1 MLNFVS
7 SLRSLTKLAHTKA
20 KSTTKL
26 GRDSESKRL
35 GVKLSDG
42 QAAIS
47 GNIIIRQRGS
57 KFMAGE
63 GVKMGKDD
71 TIYAIK
77 RGKVKFTTRKKMNY
91 DGNRRI
97 AKVVNVV

>member
-1 MLNFVS
+1 M
-7 SLRSLTKLAHTKA
+7 AHTKA

-35 GVKLSDG
+35 GVKLFDG
-42 QAAIS
+42 QIAS
-47 GNIIIRQRGS
+47 PGNIIVRQRGT
-57 KFMAGE
+57 KFLPGE
-63 GVKMGKDD
+63 GVRIGKDD

-77 RGKVKFTTRKKMNY
+77 EGKVKFTTRKKACY

-97 AKVVNVV
+97 VKVVNVI

>member
-1 MLNFVS
+1 M
-7 SLRSLTKLAHTKA
+7 AHTKA

-57 KFMAGE
+57 KYLAGF

-77 RGKVKFTTRKKMNY
+77 NGKVKFSARKKKNF
-91 DGNRRI
+91 DGSRRLV
-97 AKVVNVV
+97 KTVNVV

>member
-1 MLNFVS
+1 M
-7 SLRSLTKLAHTKA
+7 
-20 KSTTKL
+20 
-26 GRDSESKRL
+26 
-35 GVKLSDG
+35 KLSDG
-42 QAAIS
+42 QIAIS

-71 TIYAIK
+71 TIYAVK
-77 RGKVKFTTRKKMNY
+77 SGKVKFSTHKKTGY

-97 AKVVNVV
+97 VKIVSVVVV

>member
-1 MLNFVS
+1 
-7 SLRSLTKLAHTKA
+7 LAHTKA
-20 KSTTKL
+20 KATTKL

-42 QAAIS
+42 QVAIT

-71 TIYAIK
+71 TIYAVK
-77 RGKVKFTTRKKMNY
+77 SGKVKFSTRKKTSF
-91 DGNRRI
+91 DGNRRFV
-97 AKVVNVV
+97 KTVNVV

>member
-1 MLNFVS
+1 M
-7 SLRSLTKLAHTKA
+7 AHTKA
-20 KSTTKL
+20 KATTKL

-42 QAAIS
+42 QIAIP

-71 TIYAIK
+71 TIYAVK
-77 RGKVKFTTRKKMNY
+77 SGKVKFTTRKKINY
-91 DGNRRI
+91 DGNHRLVKI
-97 AKVVNVV
+97 INVV

>member
-1 MLNFVS
+1 M
-7 SLRSLTKLAHTKA
+7 AHTKA

-35 GVKLSDG
+35 GVKLSGG
-42 QAAIS
+42 QVAIS

-63 GVKMGKDD
+63 GVKIGKDD

-77 RGKVKFTTRKKMNY
+77 SGKVKFTTRKKQNY

-97 AKVVNVV
+97 VKIVNVV

>member
-1 MLNFVS
+1 M
-7 SLRSLTKLAHTKA
+7 AHTKA

-26 GRDSESKRL
+26 GRESESKRL

-42 QAAIS
+42 QIAIP

-71 TIYAIK
+71 TIFAVK
-77 RGKVKFTTRKKMNY
+77 GGKVKFTTRKKTNY
-91 DGNRRI
+91 DGNRRVVKI
-97 AKVVNVV
+97 VNVM

>member
-1 MLNFVS
+1 M
-7 SLRSLTKLAHTKA
+7 AHTKA

-42 QAAIS
+42 QAAII

-57 KFMAGE
+57 KVWPGM
-63 GVKMGKDD
+63 GVRMGSDD

-77 RGKVKFTTRKKMNY
+77 DGRVKFVTKKKKNHDGTR
-91 DGNRRI
+91 RLV
-97 AKVVNVV
+97 KVVSVV

>member
-1 MLNFVS
+1 M
-7 SLRSLTKLAHTKA
+7 AHTKA

-35 GVKLSDG
+35 GVKLYDG
-42 QAAIS
+42 QNTIP

-63 GVKMGKDD
+63 GVRMGKDD
-71 TIYAIK
+71 TIYAVK
-77 RGKVKFTTRKKMNY
+77 NGKVKFSTIKKKKY
-91 DGNRRI
+91 DGNRRVV
-97 AKVVNVV
+97 KVVNVV

>member
-1 MLNFVS
+1 M
-7 SLRSLTKLAHTKA
+7 AHTKA

-42 QAAIS
+42 QVAIS

-57 KFMAGE
+57 KYLAGA
-63 GVKMGKDD
+63 GVRMGSDD
-71 TIYAIK
+71 TIYAVK
-77 RGKVKFTTRKKMNY
+77 PGRVKFSTHKKTNY
-91 DGNRRI
+91 DGNHRVV
-97 AKVVNVV
+97 KVVSVV